1 MIRHQWRPIFGAK
14 RVAAL
19 ALICLI
25 MSAFTGPLAAQNGA
39 VGRAPTLE
47 AGQSLL
53 TLSAALGSAREPIR
67 GGLQWRVYQERA
79 QPDGTH
85 ALVAESADAL
95 TAFAIF
101 DGAYV
106 VHVSYGLAS
115 AMKRVSVEGKPR
127 AERLEI
133 NAGMLR
139 VKSLLGDAALA
150 PNRVSLAVYVPD
162 RSGSEARLI
171 VSNAHPGDVL
181 QLPEG
186 NYRVVSTYLDK
197 ESAGSTGAPGAAPNA
212 TNSVVSAELRVDTGR
227 LTEANLRHHAATLTL
242 KLVNSPGSEAL
253 ANTSFSV
260 LTPGGDVIREL
271 IGAFPALILAEG
283 EYVVIARRDGKT
295 FQKTF
300 TVQSALD
307 QDVEVIAQ
315 WSKPDRGR
323 PCRPSSSRS
332 NARLDAPMKWPAP
345 LPRPRS
351 PRKSTPSPETTTFS
365 RNSTWRR
372 TPISAISWARR
383 CSRSLASWT
392 PARSS
397 PSRLFD
403 RKAF

>member
-1 MIRHQWRPIFGAK
+1 
-14 RVAAL
+14 
-19 ALICLI
+19 
-25 MSAFTGPLAAQNGA
+25 MSAFTGPLAAQAGP

-53 TLSAALGSAREPIR
+53 TLSATLGSAREPIR

-85 ALVAESADAL
+85 ALVAESADAQ
-95 TAFAIF
+95 TAFAMF

-315 WSKPDRGR
+315 
-323 PCRPSSSRS
+323 
-332 NARLDAPMKWPAP
+332 
-345 LPRPRS
+345 
-351 PRKSTPSPETTTFS
+351 
-365 RNSTWRR
+365 
-372 TPISAISWARR
+372 
-383 CSRSLASWT
+383 
-392 PARSS
+392 
-397 PSRLFD
+397 
-403 RKAF
+403 